1 MRVSVRLSVTLSVSS
16 PLSRF
21 HGARFWPI
29 FAALLA
35 TNRRILWDECST
47 SGCIWGCRSVR
58 RGAESRA
65 IPLGLSVRV
74 VPHVWPAE
82 PTVERDLACAE
93 RVVAPNKTRTS
104 LGKGVNEPAGASRA
118 GCKGSASTSIHCS
131 FSTTQRRRH
140 VAVRRR
146 PASFGRLPV

>member
-1 MRVSVRLSVTLSVSS
+1 MCPSVRLSVTLSVSS

-35 TNRRILWDECST
+35 TNRRIPWDECST

-74 VPHVWPAE
+74 VPHEGMPAAAH
-82 PTVERDLACAE
+82 PLSRCA
-93 RVVAPNKTRTS
+93 RTEA
-104 LGKGVNEPAGASRA
+104 LGCGIAIR
-118 GCKGSASTSIHCS
+118 
-131 FSTTQRRRH
+131 
-140 VAVRRR
+140 
-146 PASFGRLPV
+146 